1 MRIILWAVLRAAA
14 SSLLALCVR
23 TAPCLLVRGAGAV
36 DGISR
41 WGLWSAGGG
50 QPLEPTPAERSCAQA
65 LSASRSHRFDYFGGF
80 RLWSFL
86 FSEPLGLTLNLK
98 VKLYKPDFYRSEVL
112 EERSA
117 WESSSRWFNF
127 AFFFLPPPPR
137 ATLFRSCKMQTAT
150 FTWTVTLTH
159 SLAHSRKVARV
170 LLWDFYLC
178 AAVLASKIPAPCIHE
193 RTGVMPVGSGSSFMV
208 RAPRGRLS
216 WMENIK
222 VSFWELCLHQKHER
236 RRRRRRI
243 ILPVPA
249 TQKAKGPP
257 GLRWRKEEE
266 GGEEEG
272 WGGGAHERASELPQ
286 STGSWSREEPRIP
299 VGVSGVVLDPSPDS
313 QQSGFKA
320 APVWS

>member
-1 MRIILWAVLRAAA
+1 MLWSWELFSELFSGQRLRAF
-14 SSLLALCVR
+14 SRSVC
-23 TAPCLLVRGAGAV
+23 APCIPVRGVGAV

-50 QPLEPTPAERSCAQA
+50 RPLEPTPAERSCAQA

-117 WESSSRWFNF
+117 WGSSSRWFNF
-127 AFFFLPPPPR
+127 AFFFLPPAR
-137 ATLFRSCKMQTAT
+137 DT
-150 FTWTVTLTH
+150 FQILQDANCHLHLDSQTVTLTH

-236 RRRRRRI
+236 RRRRI

-272 WGGGAHERASELPQ
+272 WGDTRASELPQ

-299 VGVSGVVLDPSPDS
+299 VGVSGVVLDPSPGS
-313 QQSGFKA
+313 QQSGL
-320 APVWS
+320 